1 MELKENE
8 SIESLEIGDYKIIQ
22 DKNLYRFT
30 SDSVIL
36 SKFAICK
43 QGDVVADV
51 CSGCGIVGLH
61 TYALNEDKIKS
72 VTLFELQSSLSDLA
86 KRSVKLNGLENK
98 FYFADGRLQDTY
110 KNYNQ
115 NFSLILC
122 NPPYKKMGGGE
133 HSLSRE
139 IAICRHEIEITQ
151 AQILSCCYSLLRDG
165 GRVCICQRV
174 ERFTEMIND
183 MVKAKLNP
191 SRVMFVS
198 KSHSDKPY
206 LFIMEAYKSVKRQ
219 FFVEPTWIN

>member
-1 MELKENE
+1 
-8 SIESLEIGDYKIIQ
+8 
-22 DKNLYRFT
+22 
-30 SDSVIL
+30 
-36 SKFAICK
+36 
-43 QGDVVADV
+43 
-51 CSGCGIVGLH
+51 
-61 TYALNEDKIKS
+61 
-72 VTLFELQSSLSDLA
+72 
-86 KRSVKLNGLENK
+86 
-98 FYFADGRLQDTY
+98 
-110 KNYNQ
+110 
-115 NFSLILC
+115 
-122 NPPYKKMGGGE
+122 MGGGE